1 MHDSCVPHESFLKDF
16 LDRNLPDE
24 YYLLEDEGFQFQT
37 DLLTPYLQ
45 YGQLTELQIYY
56 NDCLSKTKLE
66 LECVI
71 DMMKKKVVYLTM
83 PSHYQPEEVCGI
95 IKACV
100 FLWSYGLMTGDN
112 KGYDPCAFAVKDKE
126 KLDIR
131 LSLTMSGR
139 HLMVDLFTNR
149 SMQRSEVIPG
159 P

>member
-1 MHDSCVPHESFLKDF
+1 MKDF
-16 LDRNLPDE
+16 LDRNLPGE

-71 DMMKKKVVYLTM
+71 DMMKKKFVYLTIA
-83 PSHYQPEEVCGI
+83 SHYQPEEVCDI

-100 FLWSYGLMTGDN
+100 FLWSCGLITRDN
-112 KGYDPCAFAVKDKE
+112 KAYEPYALAVKDKE
-126 KLDIR
+126 KLNTR
-131 LSLTMSGR
+131 LSLTTSG
-139 HLMVDLFTNR
+139 
-149 SMQRSEVIPG
+149 
-159 P
+159 